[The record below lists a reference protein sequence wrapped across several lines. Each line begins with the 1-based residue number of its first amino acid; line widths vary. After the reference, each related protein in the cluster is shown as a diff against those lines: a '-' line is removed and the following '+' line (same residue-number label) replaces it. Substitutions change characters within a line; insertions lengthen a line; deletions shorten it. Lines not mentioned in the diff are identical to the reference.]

1 MSDQDRGIPTT
12 VELVEAVRLFLQDE
26 VLPQTDGKLSFHA
39 RVAANVLAGVE
50 RALQDDGAYERDHA
64 ARLAGLGV
72 ADDEELARAIREGDL
87 DGRIPEVV
95 GALRASTT
103 QLVAITNPRYL
114 TAADAAA
121 TGDGPDA

>member
-12 VELVEAVRLFLQDE
+12 VELVEAVRLYLQDE

-50 RALQDDGAYERDHA
+50 RALEDDGAYERAHA
-64 ARLAGLGV
+64 DRLETLGA
-72 ADDEELARAIREGDL
+72 ADDEDLARAIRDGEL
-87 DGRIPEVV
+87 DGRIADVV
-95 GALRASTT
+95 SALRASTT

-114 TAADAAA
+114 EGTDAVDVPP
-121 TGDGPDA
+121 TD